1 MGEKKENKGS
11 SILKSIRNVAS
22 GVPALF
28 KKDSPKESDVEA
40 GEKDELLENKEE
52 KKDKKFNI
60 NIPKIKTPKVIKE
73 IRSRSKS
80 REKKKNKDGDND
92 GEGEKKEEAEASGES
107 PSTEEKKEE
116 GDEKKEE
123 GEEKKDLVKEAKTKV
138 KDAMENINI
147 PKMPKLHRPGFMKK
161 KSKEGEKTEGEKTE
175 GEKTEEENA
184 GEGEVKE
191 GEKEEKPE

>member
-1 MGEKKENKGS
+1 MG
-11 SILKSIRNVAS
+11 
-22 GVPALF
+22 
-28 KKDSPKESDVEA
+28 
-40 GEKDELLENKEE
+40 

-92 GEGEKKEEAEASGES
+92 GEGEKKE
-107 PSTEEKKEE
+107 
-116 GDEKKEE
+116 

-147 PKMPKLHRPGFMKK
+147 PKMPKLHRPGFLKK
-161 KSKEGEKTEGEKTE
+161 KSKEGEKTEGEKAE
-175 GEKTEEENA
+175 GEKTEEE
-184 GEGEVKE
+184 
-191 GEKEEKPE
+191 

>member
-1 MGEKKENKGS
+1 MGKTEETKEEENEPKEKKENKGS

-52 KKDKKFNI
+52 
-60 NIPKIKTPKVIKE
+60 
-73 IRSRSKS
+73 
-80 REKKKNKDGDND
+80 
-92 GEGEKKEEAEASGES
+92 
-107 PSTEEKKEE
+107 
-116 GDEKKEE
+116 

-138 KDAMENINI
+138 KDAIENINI

-161 KSKEGEKTEGEKTE
+161 KSKEGEKTEEEKAE
-175 GEKTEEENA
+175 GAKTEEE
-184 GEGEVKE
+184 
-191 GEKEEKPE
+191 

>member
-1 MGEKKENKGS
+1 MGKKENKGS

-40 GEKDELLENKEE
+40 GEKDELLEN
-52 KKDKKFNI
+52 
-60 NIPKIKTPKVIKE
+60 
-73 IRSRSKS
+73 
-80 REKKKNKDGDND
+80 
-92 GEGEKKEEAEASGES
+92 
-107 PSTEEKKEE
+107 
-116 GDEKKEE
+116 KEE

-161 KSKEGEKTEGEKTE
+161 KSKEGEKTEGEKAE

-191 GEKEEKPE
+191 GEKEEKPETDEKTGDDKPADEGEKADEEKKEEEKTEDKKSSIIDSLKSIKSQVFSKSKKTEASETDGGEEEKQRR